1 MSWFN
6 HIASLSNPFELFS
19 FYSEH
24 VFTEQIQIVGIDM
37 VLILALHGFYIL
49 ILTRLFQYCVKHS
62 QLGKRFWGAFV
73 MYFVAILLVIIT
85 HVSDIFLLALILDS
99 MKIFSD
105 SLTTFYYVSGM
116 YTTIGS
122 NSSPGPQWQS
132 LSMLISFCGLFAFS
146 ISGAG
151 LYSMLGFFIAEN
163 NKDQK

>member
-24 VFTEQIQIVGIDM
+24 VFTEQIQIVGIDIIF
-37 VLILALHGFYIL
+37 ILALHGFYIL
-49 ILTRLFQYCVKHS
+49 ILTRLFQYCIQNSKLSKHF
-62 QLGKRFWGAFV
+62 GGAFL
-73 MYFVAILLVIIT
+73 MYFVAILFVIIT

-99 MKIFSD
+99 MKIFPD

-122 NSSPGPQWQS
+122 NSTPGQQWQS

-163 NKDQK
+163 NKNQK

>member
-6 HIASLSNPFELFS
+6 HIASLSNPLELFS

-24 VFTEQIQIVGIDM
+24 IFTEQIRM
-37 VLILALHGFYIL
+37 VCLDIILILSLHGFYIL
-49 ILTRLFQYCVKHS
+49 VLTRLFQYCVKHS
-62 QLGKRFWGAFV
+62 QFSKRFGGAFV

-99 MKIFSD
+99 LKIFPD

-122 NSSPGPQWQS
+122 NSIPGPQWQS

-163 NKDQK
+163 NKKQR